1 MVDQGGLRLRR
12 QAGGGASLRSAPS
25 QPSGGAPTALAVA
38 HAPEN
43 ALARYARFDDVVE
56 LIRTMRDVK
65 LLVEVET
72 TLRLASYTP
81 GRIEFQPTD
90 KAPRD
95 LAQRLGQRLQG
106 WTGVR
111 WAVTL
116 VNEGGVETLAEVR
129 DAKQLELEE
138 EAREHPLVQAVL
150 TTFPGAK
157 ISKITT
163 PKAIEAIAAA
173 DALPEVD
180 DEWDPFE
187 DS

>member
-1 MVDQGGLRLRR
+1 M
-12 QAGGGASLRSAPS
+12 
-25 QPSGGAPTALAVA
+25 AVA
-38 HAPEN
+38 HTPEN
-43 ALARYARFDDVVE
+43 ALAQYARFEDVIE

-72 TLRLASYTP
+72 TLRLASYSP
-81 GRIEFQPTD
+81 GRIEFVPTD
-90 KAPRD
+90 NAPRD

-106 WTGVR
+106 WTGAR

-116 VNEGGVETLAEVR
+116 VNEGGAQTLAETR
-129 DAKQLELEE
+129 DADQMALEE
-138 EAREHPLVQAVL
+138 EARDHPLVQAVL

-157 ISKITT
+157 ITRITT
-163 PKAIEAIAAA
+163 PKALQAIAAA

-187 DS
+187 DD